1 MFAGLGQGF
10 HYRPS
15 RLLHV
20 IVVAIVCYLPFRYV
34 IHSWFDLYDW
44 PIGVGSQDDAE
55 GLLKGV
61 AQIEQEIAK
70 LKAEGIPASKI
81 VVGGFSQG
89 GAVALLAAY
98 QNKSGEPYAGCVSLS
113 GWLTLVSQ
121 LESIASNEVATQT
134 PLYWGHGVFDDSVLF
149 AQQKFGVDR
158 LKAVGVTDIQAES
171 FDMGHETRRAE
182 MLAMAGFVDKLIFG
196 GGGDGTDDKDL

>member
-1 MFAGLGQGF
+1 
-10 HYRPS
+10 
-15 RLLHV
+15 
-20 IVVAIVCYLPFRYV
+20 
-34 IHSWFDLYDW
+34 
-44 PIGVGSQDDAE
+44 VGSQDDAE

-98 QNKSGEPYAGCVSLS
+98 QNTSGEPYAGCVSLS

-121 LESIASNEVATQT
+121 IQSTMSNEVATKT
-134 PLYWGHGVFDDSVLF
+134 SLYWGHGRFDDKVLF
-149 AQQKFGVDR
+149 AQQKFGVDK
-158 LKAVGVTDIQAES
+158 LTAAGVTDIQAES
-171 FDMGHETRRAE
+171 FDMGHESDPEE
-182 MLAMAGFVDKLIFG
+182 MLAMAAFVDKLIFG
-196 GGGDGTDDKDL
+196 GEIDDADDKDL